1 MPEKNLEENKNYANN
16 KFQLIATMIVT
27 IALTSVSSIQAAPTV
42 SSNPS
47 EEAKNSV
54 TTNDIARTF
63 NNPVKTGN
71 TAGLL
76 NAPATTDNETDTNTV
91 PAEDI
96 ARTFNNPA
104 TPNNTIK
111 PLNNPVPTSNPDGTT
126 NTSVP
131 TKEIAKTFVSPGN
144 NTNPASPK

>member
-27 IALTSVSSIQAAPTV
+27 IALTSVSPIQAAPTV

-63 NNPVKTGN
+63 
-71 TAGLL
+71 
-76 NAPATTDNETDTNTV
+76 
-91 PAEDI
+91 
-96 ARTFNNPA
+96 
-104 TPNNTIK
+104 
-111 PLNNPVPTSNPDGTT
+111 NNPVPTSNPDGTT